1 LEKQPA
7 GIIYGTYRHCADLAS
22 VLDVLSSCG
31 LLQAIDTAPNYG
43 RGEAERVISALHA
56 DTPVFSKVG
65 YGHGDP
71 VELDDLRE
79 GRKHSLTPSYI
90 RARINL
96 SRRIVGDR
104 LAGVLLHNP
113 EESWG
118 HPPDPRTIRT
128 DIKAIAET
136 LAQVI
141 EDTGPLSFGI
151 ASWSISPF
159 SSAGRAITSQFQE
172 LLPPNIFRFWMHPL
186 NILRLDL
193 IEDGVREEQTEG
205 RPSDFPL
212 LLASA
217 PFAGKAALDLMGAPL
232 ADLFEGI
239 VDPVGQSPML
249 ARSIDATPI
258 VGLSSMAQAQH
269 LVHLADL
276 PRLNRSKLEVLMA
289 HLQ

>member
-1 LEKQPA
+1 MGNRVRALIL
-7 GIIYGTYRHCADLAS
+7 G
-22 VLDVLSSCG
+22 G
-31 LLQAIDTAPNYG
+31 LW
-43 RGEAERVISALHA
+43 
-56 DTPVFSKVG
+56 
-65 YGHGDP
+65 
-71 VELDDLRE
+71 
-79 GRKHSLTPSYI
+79 
-90 RARINL
+90 
-96 SRRIVGDR
+96 R
-104 LAGVLLHNP
+104 LN
-113 EESWG
+113 
-118 HPPDPRTIRT
+118 T
-128 DIKAIAET
+128 
-136 LAQVI
+136 
-141 EDTGPLSFGI
+141 
-151 ASWSISPF
+151 
-159 SSAGRAITSQFQE
+159 
-172 LLPPNIFRFWMHPL
+172 
-186 NILRLDL
+186 LRLDL

-276 PRLNRSKLEVLMA
+276 PRLNRSKPEVLMA